1 MDTTRRSVLVQGA
14 VIGAGVIS
22 SEVSGISALGQTKT
36 PLRRTLQ
43 GLAWNDPIVET
54 YRDGV
59 GIMKNLAASKKF
71 NWVAMSEIHGDL
83 QNGYHF
89 CPHGDWY
96 FLPWHRA
103 FVVMYERVIRHLT
116 NNADFAMPFWDW
128 TANAHMPE
136 IFLSRT
142 TPDGKKNWLFVDEE
156 GQRRTWPAARPM
168 PASIVGP
175 TVLARILKDSPF
187 EIFGTS
193 RPDGQDNLDPS
204 WVVGGGGVEG
214 TLEARPHNQVHNN
227 IGGWMPTPASPR
239 DPIFFMHHSNIDRI
253 WAMWNVHHS
262 NSKDPLWTN
271 MAFTKNFLN
280 VDGTPWSPKV
290 SDLYVPEEL
299 GYTYGLHAVV
309 ASAVT
314 AGPRTMALD
323 EKLRS
328 VIPGGAA
335 NLGPTAGVT
344 TVTVENQ
351 KTATP
356 AEPLSL
362 SLQLP
367 RNALEAVAHRP
378 ALPSGVDALNF
389 SNALETAAS
398 GPRVLAFLRQV
409 EITDPSTTAVR
420 VFLNAEQLSADTPD
434 DDPHFVG
441 SFAVLEH
448 GAAHHALPSFVL
460 DLSETIQRLYGSGEH
475 EVQEIRLQLV
485 PVGAGEGG
493 KPGTVTPK
501 RLEVSVVT
509 P

>member
-1 MDTTRRSVLVQGA
+1 MKSTRRSVLVQGA
-14 VIGAGVIS
+14 VIGAGIIGS
-22 SEVSGISALGQTKT
+22 DVSGMAALGQTKT
-36 PLRRTLQ
+36 PVRRTLQ

-59 GIMKNLAASKKF
+59 GIMKNMAASEKF
-71 NWVAMSEIHGDL
+71 SWLGMSKIHGDL
-83 QNGYHF
+83 QNGYRF

-103 FVVMYERVIRHLT
+103 FVVMYERVIRDLT
-116 NNADFAMPFWDW
+116 KSDDFAMPFWDW
-128 TANAHMPE
+128 TANPHMPE
-136 IFLSRT
+136 VFLSKT
-142 TPDGKKNWLFVDEE
+142 TPDGKKNWLFVDDA
-156 GQRRTWPAARPM
+156 GQNRTWPPAKPM

-175 TVLARILKDSPF
+175 KVLAKILKDTPF

-204 WVVGGGGVEG
+204 WVVGGGGVQG

-253 WAMWNVHHS
+253 WAMWNLHHS
-262 NSKDPLWTN
+262 NTKDPLWTN
-271 MAFTKNFLN
+271 MTFTKNFWN
-280 VDGTPWSPKV
+280 ADGTLWSPKV
-290 SDLYVPEEL
+290 SDLYVPEDL
-299 GYTYGLHAVV
+299 GYTYGLHAF
-309 ASAVT
+309 AAAT
-314 AGPRTMALD
+314 PTGPRTLALN

-328 VIPGGAA
+328 IIPGVAA
-335 NLGPTAGVT
+335 NVAGEAGVT
-344 TVTVENQ
+344 TVTVDNQ

-356 AEPLSL
+356 SEPLSL

-367 RNALEAVAHRP
+367 KDALDAVAHRP
-378 ALPSGVDALNF
+378 ALPSGVEALGF
-389 SNALETAAS
+389 SAALETMAS

-420 VFLNAEQLSADTPD
+420 VFLNAPQLSPDTPD
-434 DDPHFVG
+434 TDQHFVG

-448 GAAHHALPSFVL
+448 GAAPHALPSFVL
-460 DLSETIQRLYGSGEH
+460 DLTDTIQRLYGPGQH
-475 EVQEIRLQLV
+475 QDQEIHLQLV

-501 RLEVSVVT
+501 RLEVSIVS